1 MSDEPEREPDT
12 VRLTAQEEA
21 ARKRR
26 NLAIALGLG
35 AFIVLIF
42 LVTVVRLT
50 TGWNAGA
57 TG

>member
-1 MSDEPEREPDT
+1 MNDEREPDT
-12 VRLTAQEEA
+12 VRLTPEEEA

-42 LVTVVRLT
+42 LVTMVRLT
-50 TGWNAGA
+50 TSWN
-57 TG
+57 TGVTG